1 MKIGKFVQPKFD
13 MLELSA
19 IVNALEN
26 YRDKLSALQ
35 QASTVPAV
43 KLSGELMAAESALEK
58 ASRSLKNVSPEIPL

>member
-1 MKIGKFVQPKFD
+1 MRNGKFVQPKFD
-13 MLELSA
+13 MLELAA

-35 QASTVPAV
+35 QASAAPDV

-58 ASRSLKNVSPEIPL
+58 ASRSLKDVSPEIPL

>member
-35 QASTVPAV
+35 QASTAPDV
-43 KLSGELMAAESALEK
+43 KLSSELMAAESALEK

>member
-35 QASTVPAV
+35 QASTAPDV